1 MQLQLLHLMTYHF
14 NMNDKELET
23 LTKGISKVV
32 SWYSFSVKDGDLL
45 TSAKQKLIGYSFR
58 FSVLV
63 GDALAEYNKAYNFRK
78 RNLAEKKLEY
88 IQEGNTAAKADLK
101 AELKNYV
108 FRVDEGEAEALYRR
122 VKSQFDLMRDTIS
135 SMQQDISTLR
145 KEKEDAKIHS

>member
-1 MQLQLLHLMTYHF
+1 M
-14 NMNDKELET
+14 DSKELEV
-23 LTKGISKVV
+23 LTEGISKVI

-63 GDALAEYNKAYNFRK
+63 GDALGEYNRAYNFRK

-88 IQEGNTAAKADLK
+88 IKDGDSAAKAEMK
-101 AELKNYV
+101 AELKAYK

-135 SMQQDISTLR
+135 SIQQDISTLR
-145 KEKEDAKIHS
+145 KEKEDAKLHN

>member
-1 MQLQLLHLMTYHF
+1 
-14 NMNDKELET
+14 MNDKELET
-23 LTKGISKVV
+23 LTKGISKVI
-32 SWYSFSVKDGDLL
+32 SWYSLGNKDGDLL

-63 GDALAEYNKAYNFRK
+63 GEALGEYNKAYNFRK
-78 RNLAEKKLEY
+78 RNLALKKLEY
-88 IQEGNTAAKADLK
+88 IQEGDTAAKADLK

-108 FRVDEGEAEALYRR
+108 FRVDEGEAESVYRK

-145 KEKEDAKIHS
+145 KEKEYAEIHN

>member
-1 MQLQLLHLMTYHF
+1 MEVMTRTTYHF

-23 LTKGISKVV
+23 LTKGISKVI

-88 IQEGNTAAKADLK
+88 IQEGDTAAKAEMK
-101 AELKNYV
+101 AELKNYI
-108 FRVDEGEAEALYRR
+108 FRVDEGEAEALYRK

-135 SMQQDISTLR
+135 SIQQDISILR
-145 KEKEDAKIHS
+145 KEKEDAKLHN

>member
-1 MQLQLLHLMTYHF
+1 M
-14 NMNDKELET
+14 DSKELET

-63 GDALAEYNKAYNFRK
+63 GDALSEYNKAYNFRK
-78 RNLAEKKLEY
+78 RNLAIKKLEY
-88 IQEGNTAAKADLK
+88 IQEGDTAAKAEMK

-122 VKSQFDLMRDTIS
+122 VKGQFDLMRDTIS

-145 KEKEDAKIHS
+145 KEKEDARN